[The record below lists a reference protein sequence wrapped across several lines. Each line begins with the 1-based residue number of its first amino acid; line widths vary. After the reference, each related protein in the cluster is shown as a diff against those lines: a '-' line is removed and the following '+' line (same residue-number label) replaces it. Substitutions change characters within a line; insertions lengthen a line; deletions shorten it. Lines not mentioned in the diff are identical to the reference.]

1 MPFKIIDYDNMF
13 ILETIVHQV
22 KHVKQHGQNNTFVT
36 VHFTSTIGIGNNKS
50 TDNNVT
56 VAIHAFVHT
65 QTRSYDGK
73 LQRPSMTINV
83 IGATRA

>member
-1 MPFKIIDYDNMF
+1 MDK
-13 ILETIVHQV
+13 
-22 KHVKQHGQNNTFVT
+22 
-36 VHFTSTIGIGNNKS
+36 TSTIGIRNNKP

-56 VAIHAFVHT
+56 VAVHAFVHT